1 MGVKALFA
9 PALQV
14 LLLPIMWR
22 NVFCCQAMGVQ
33 PQTLRPEFFFSAPL
47 QHADNIWNKKPV
59 AKGQSW
65 GQSILG

>member
-1 MGVKALFA
+1 MDA
-9 PALQV
+9 
-14 LLLPIMWR
+14 
-22 NVFCCQAMGVQ
+22 Q
-33 PQTLRPEFFFSAPL
+33 PQIFHSPEFFFSELL